1 MSLMTVT
8 TSCSQQQP
16 PLRLQRPLR
25 LPRADGEAQQQ
36 EQVHAQRLR
45 VPGRRGGRG
54 GQQRGL
60 AGGGEH

>member
-1 MSLMTVT
+1 MTT
-8 TSCSQQQP
+8 CPQQQQQL

-54 GQQRGL
+54 GQQRGV